1 MAVTPTRNA
10 AGADA
15 TAPSRPG
22 TVEALWRSTN
32 WAQLA
37 AEAVEHA
44 LGSVQLPGYV
54 LGVVADRPVRA
65 AERHVRDVRPQHVR
79 LDERFDPV
87 PDLLAVTVEVE
98 RVRHQV
104 EAVIARARTLPVD
117 DPS

>member
-1 MAVTPTRNA
+1 MIGDGAESVSDITAQTPTRNA

-32 WAQLA
+32 WAQLG

-44 LGSVQLPGYV
+44 LGSVQLSGYV

-79 LDERFDPV
+79 LDERFDPG
-87 PDLLAVTVEVE
+87 PG
-98 RVRHQV
+98 
-104 EAVIARARTLPVD
+104 RA
-117 DPS
+117 